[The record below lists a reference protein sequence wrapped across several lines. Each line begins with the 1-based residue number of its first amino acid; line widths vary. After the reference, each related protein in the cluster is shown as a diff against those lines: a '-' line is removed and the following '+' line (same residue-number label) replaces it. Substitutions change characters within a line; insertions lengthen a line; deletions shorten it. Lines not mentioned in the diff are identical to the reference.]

1 MGTSSLFD
9 ILGSV
14 LIGGLL
20 MLMVIN
26 VNGNLSKVNYSY
38 GSEMTVQRNLV
49 TLVGMVEQ
57 DFRRIGYCATPYK
70 FPDPGYAILA
80 ATQTSIKFLGD
91 YNADG
96 NLDTISYWVGDT
108 LSANMTKNPHD
119 KLLYKKI
126 NSQPTLQYNLGVVTF
141 NFTYYGAYYAAS
153 LGNLADTL
161 PFPINIPVGAKS
173 GIFMFQLSVLL
184 QSPEA
189 YDTSYQYAYWRQLRL
204 TSINLR
210 NR

>member
-70 FPDPGYAILA
+70 LPDPTYAILS
-80 ATQTSIKFLGD
+80 ATQTSIKFVGD
-91 YNADG
+91 INADG
-96 NLDTISYWVGDT
+96 NLDTVSYWLGDT
-108 LSANMTKNPHD
+108 LSASMTKNPND
-119 KLLYKKI
+119 KLLYRKI
-126 NSQPTLQYNLGVVTF
+126 NGQPTLQYNLGVVNF
-141 NFTYYGAYYAAS
+141 NFTYYGAYYQAS
-153 LGNLADTL
+153 LGNLADTMS
-161 PFPINIPVGAKS
+161 FPINIPVGGQSK
-173 GIFMFQLSVLL
+173 IFMFQLSVLL

-189 YDTSYQYAYWRQLRL
+189 YDSTYQYAYWRQLRL
-204 TSINLR
+204 ASINLR
-210 NR
+210 SR